1 VYSPVMPF
9 PGANTA
15 DRSHGRVYAGLV
27 LTMVFWGSAFAT
39 SKMLVLEV
47 PPEVGAVL
55 RFGLGSLLMMA
66 ILFRRSAKP
75 VPARADW
82 GRLVLVSL
90 VGVTGF
96 NTLFFR
102 GLSLAPASDAGMI
115 IPTMSPV
122 FTAMAGMLFLGEG
135 VRFGRVAGLAVSLA
149 GAVLFFGDVLL
160 HTAGQGGRVWGDAAL
175 VGAAMCWA
183 ATSILSRPLSM
194 RIGAMPTASWT
205 IFLGSVVL
213 LLVSSPKL
221 ADVPWG
227 QLTGRFWIVLA
238 YVVVFP
244 TVIAY
249 ILWMEGIRTI
259 GSGPTTSFMFLAP
272 VFALLIAAAL
282 LGERGDAQRRG
293 GGGEQC
299 ALATDVPQ
307 RPVDVLLGVR
317 LLGDGLDQHGRL
329 RQHHEVRRDLGRGVG
344 AVEAGPG
351 ALGGFLAARPDRG
364 AAARGR
370 HACRDAACDRA
381 RSDHADALRKAFLVL
396 ARRRLTHQSI
406 E

>member
-1 VYSPVMPF
+1 
-9 PGANTA
+9 
-15 DRSHGRVYAGLV
+15 
-27 LTMVFWGSAFAT
+27 
-39 SKMLVLEV
+39 
-47 PPEVGAVL
+47 
-55 RFGLGSLLMMA
+55 
-66 ILFRRSAKP
+66 
-75 VPARADW
+75 
-82 GRLVLVSL
+82 
-90 VGVTGF
+90 
-96 NTLFFR
+96 
-102 GLSLAPASDAGMI
+102 MI

-183 ATSILSRPLSM
+183 ATSILSRPLSV

-221 ADVPWG
+221 AAVPWG

-238 YVVVFP
+238 YVVIFP

-249 ILWMEGIRTI
+249 ILWMEGIRAI

-282 LGERGDAQRRG
+282 LGERPTALQGAG
-293 GGGEQC
+293 G
-299 ALATDVPQ
+299 ALM
-307 RPVDVLLGVR
+307 LLGV
-317 LLGDGLDQHGRL
+317 GLVNRPVAGRTPL
-329 RQHHEVRRDLGRGVG
+329 TGRGSP
-344 AVEAGPG
+344 ASP
-351 ALGGFLAARPDRG
+351 
-364 AAARGR
+364 
-370 HACRDAACDRA
+370 
-381 RSDHADALRKAFLVL
+381 
-396 ARRRLTHQSI
+396 
-406 E
+406 

>member
-1 VYSPVMPF
+1 MTTPAGKSPPR
-9 PGANTA
+9 P
-15 DRSHGRVYAGLV
+15 HGGVYAGLV
-27 LTMVFWGSAFAT
+27 LTIVFWGSAFAT
-39 SKMLVLEV
+39 SKMLVFEV

-55 RFGLGSLLMMA
+55 RFGFGSLLMMA

-82 GRLVLVSL
+82 GRLAVVAL
-90 VGVTGF
+90 VGVAGF

-135 VRFGRVAGLAVSLA
+135 VRFCRIAGLAVSLA

-183 ATSILSRPLSM
+183 ATSILSRPLSV
-194 RIGAMPTASWT
+194 RIGAMPTAAWT
-205 IFLGSVVL
+205 IFLGSIVL
-213 LLVSSPKL
+213 LLISSPRL
-221 ADVPWG
+221 AAVPWG
-227 QLTGRFWIVLA
+227 QLTVRFWVVLA

-249 ILWMEGIRTI
+249 ILWMEGIRVI

-282 LGERGDAQRRG
+282 LGERPTALQGAG
-293 GGGEQC
+293 G
-299 ALATDVPQ
+299 ALM
-307 RPVDVLLGVR
+307 LLGVWLVNR
-317 LLGDGLDQHGRL
+317 PG
-329 RQHHEVRRDLGRGVG
+329 EVATPLNRRGSS
-344 AVEAGPG
+344 ATP
-351 ALGGFLAARPDRG
+351 
-364 AAARGR
+364 
-370 HACRDAACDRA
+370 
-381 RSDHADALRKAFLVL
+381 
-396 ARRRLTHQSI
+396 
-406 E
+406 